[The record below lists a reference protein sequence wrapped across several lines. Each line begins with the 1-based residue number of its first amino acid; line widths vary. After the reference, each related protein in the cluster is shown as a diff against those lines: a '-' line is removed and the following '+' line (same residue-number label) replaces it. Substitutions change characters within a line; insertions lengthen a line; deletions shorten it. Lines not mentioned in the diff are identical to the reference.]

1 MGIPCV
7 EPVCQEQCPYF
18 KSLSIG
24 GFAGGTVVKDLTA
37 TAGDAGDSGLIAE
50 SRRSPGEGNSNSL
63 QYSCLEKPMDKRSL
77 VGYGPWG
84 HKNQTQLND

>member
-63 QYSCLEKPMDKRSL
+63 QYSCLGNPMAEEPSGLQSL
-77 VGYGPWG
+77 GSQSVE
-84 HKNQTQLND
+84 HD